1 MTSLND
7 IMQYKGIHCA
17 YCSLLLAMEE
27 GKVPPG
33 DELSSLSSHVVSIA
47 QNHMSDIQCPGQNYA
62 ERMFALKPDRRAIW
76 NGFCQYQLPCLKRVL
91 FFDYAW
97 DDLSVVREVM
107 AMSPTVS
114 HAARTFVMKEV
125 DARAAWMQ
133 ECRRA
138 WLAAVV
144 M

>member
-7 IMQYKGIHCA
+7 IMHYKGIHCE
-17 YCSLLLAMEE
+17 YCSLLLAIEE

-33 DELSSLSSHVVSIA
+33 CDELLLSSHLVSIA

-76 NGFCQYQLPCLKRVL
+76 NGFCQYNLPCLTRVL
-91 FFDYAW
+91 SFDYVW

-107 AMSPTVS
+107 AMTSTVS
-114 HAARTFVMKEV
+114 HAARTFIMTEV
-125 DARAAWMQ
+125 DARAVRMQ
-133 ECRRA
+133 QCRRA